1 MRAIKIII
9 GSVVVIMAVI
19 LAAVSARRREH

>member
-9 GSVVVIMAVI
+9 NVYT
-19 LAAVSARRREH
+19 LKHPYLW